1 MGDVRDEA
9 ERERIRQFIRVGR
22 EVVRIL
28 QDVMSA
34 PPNTTAYARR
44 EIVIDDLGTSVSLFV
59 VREKVLADLVDKAI
73 ADEFKVL
80 QHTIAKPPF
89 KGVI

>member
-1 MGDVRDEA
+1 MGDVKDEA
-9 ERERIRQFIRVGR
+9 ERDRIRQFIRVGR

-34 PPNTTAYARR
+34 PPNTAAYARR
-44 EIVIDDLGTSVSLFV
+44 EIVIDTTGTSVSLFV
-59 VREKVLADLVDKAI
+59 VREPVLADLVDKVI
-73 ADEFKVL
+73 ADEFQVL